1 MFLHHLEDKQK
12 IAFLK
17 AALFLI
23 RLDGVIDL
31 REEVVLDWALRDMGL
46 THKDLPP
53 CPAQLQDVLGPLGVF
68 RGDPAAACVLLVE
81 AIRIGASDHIEDRA
95 QQEALAAIAERV
107 GVSPER
113 LEAYTDYALRLQ
125 ALIEEG
131 QGLVG
136 DA

>member
-23 RLDGVIDL
+23 RLDGVVDM
-31 REEVVLDWALRDMGL
+31 REEIVLEWALRDMGL

-53 CPAQLQDVLGPLGVF
+53 CPARLQDVLEPLEAF
-68 RGDPAAACVLLVE
+68 QGDPSGACVLLIE
-81 AIRIGASDHIEDRA
+81 AIRIGASDHAYDQA
-95 QQEALAAIAERV
+95 QEEALEAIAERV
-107 GVSPER
+107 GVSSAQ
-113 LEAYTDYALRLQ
+113 LQTYTDYALRLQ
-125 ALIEEG
+125 GLIEEG
-131 QGLVG
+131 QGLVA